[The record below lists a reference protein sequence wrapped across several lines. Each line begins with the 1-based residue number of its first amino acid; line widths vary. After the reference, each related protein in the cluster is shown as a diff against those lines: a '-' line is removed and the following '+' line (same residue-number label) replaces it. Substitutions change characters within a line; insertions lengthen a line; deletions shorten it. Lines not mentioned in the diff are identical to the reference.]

1 MRGHLLYVITAQVLT
16 SEPGYTE
23 GTQRYTGSRQ
33 VPTFYLDSYTQA
45 ITSVDHAVSIA
56 KTIIDPMDTLELSIS
71 AEPRTL
77 SVAGN

>member
-16 SEPGYTE
+16 SDAGF
-23 GTQRYTGSRQ
+23 TGSRQ
-33 VPTFYLDSYTQA
+33 VPTFYLDSATQCIISVAQA
-45 ITSVDHAVSIA
+45 IAIARSIL
-56 KTIIDPMDTLELSIS
+56 DPMGTLELSIT